1 MRTDPRPDLPPSELT
16 PDQRLRELASIFAR
30 GLLRLRDR
38 AALAGEP
45 TSANPTEAWF
55 STLQAVPDN
64 SLTVHA
70 G

>member
-1 MRTDPRPDLPPSELT
+1 MRSKPRPDLPPSELT
-16 PDQRLRELASIFAR
+16 PDQRRRELAGIFAR
-30 GLLRLRDR
+30 GLRRLRDR

-45 TSANPTEAWF
+45 TSANPSQASN
-55 STLQAVPDN
+55 STLEAVPDK

>member
-16 PDQRLRELASIFAR
+16 PGQRRRELASILAR
-30 GLLRLRDR
+30 ALRRLRDR
-38 AALAGEP
+38 AALTGEP
-45 TSANPTEAWF
+45 TSANPSEASF
-55 STLQAVPDN
+55 STLEAVPDK